1 MRSFLLTER
10 DCRVIEDRAMAIL
23 PGPAWFASAGDRL
36 P

>member
-1 MRSFLLTER
+1 MRTFLLSERDRKMITER
-10 DCRVIEDRAMAIL
+10 PLAIL